1 MDIKENIKSLLESE
15 KISNYKISKE
25 TGIAQTTLSDYAT
38 GKSDINNMKLG
49 HALKL
54 NEFYLKFKEGN

>member
-1 MDIKENIKSLLESE
+1 MKENIKKLLKSKEVS
-15 KISNYKISKE
+15 KYRISKE

-38 GKSDINNMKLG
+38 GKSDIGNMKLD

-54 NEFYLKFKEGN
+54 NEFYLKNFNKNT